1 MLFADAFSNNT
12 LTVVVILGF
21 LIWGAVKLFNTIDS
35 EGVVR
40 KALKDKLINAMMR
53 WLK

>member
-12 LTVVVILGF
+12 LTVVVILGV
-21 LIWGAVKLFNTIDS
+21 LIWGAVTLFNKIDS
-35 EGVVR
+35 EGVIK
-40 KALKDKLINAMMR
+40 KALKDKLINTMMR

>member
-1 MLFADAFSNNT
+1 MLLADVFSNNT
-12 LTVVVILGF
+12 LTVVVILG
-21 LIWGAVKLFNTIDS
+21 LLAWGAVTLFNKIDS

>member
-1 MLFADAFSNNT
+1 MLFADVFSNNT
-12 LTVVVILGF
+12 LTVVVILG
-21 LIWGAVKLFNTIDS
+21 LAIWGVVTLFNKIDS
-35 EGVVR
+35 EGIVR

>member
-1 MLFADAFSNNT
+1 MLLADAFSNNT

-21 LIWGAVKLFNTIDS
+21 LIWGAVTLFNKIDS
-35 EGVVR
+35 EGVIK
-40 KALKDKLINAMMR
+40 KAAKDKLINAMMR